1 MIAFLQFRPVFL
13 GAATDWGSALLHLV
27 GCSGGTVGVV
37 GDDENEAL
45 DRLPF
50 PYAEALRLRA
60 AGVADEVIA
69 EVLGIESDAV
79 GPLLRMAEA
88 KLAAVRG
95 RDQR

>member
-1 MIAFLQFRPVFL
+1 M
-13 GAATDWGSALLHLV
+13 S
-27 GCSGGTVGVV
+27 VV
-37 GDDENEAL
+37 DDDEQGAL

-69 EVLGIESDAV
+69 EVLTIEFDAV

-88 KLAAVRG
+88 KLAAIRG
-95 RDQR
+95 HLRR